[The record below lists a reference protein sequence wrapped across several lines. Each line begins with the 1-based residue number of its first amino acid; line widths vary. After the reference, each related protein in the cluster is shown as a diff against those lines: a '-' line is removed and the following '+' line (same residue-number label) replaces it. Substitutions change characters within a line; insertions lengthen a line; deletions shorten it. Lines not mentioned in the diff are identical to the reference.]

1 MKYHNEKQ
9 IQNALEAI
17 KRLGLI
23 DFINDWQRN
32 RARKAMERRTYNEL
46 QNLTD
51 HELRDLGIG
60 RSDIR
65 SIAKGTF
72 YDKRMSKDIKTNEN
86 LKGWV

>member
-1 MKYHNEKQ
+1 MTQAVLVAAQWLN
-9 IQNALEAI
+9 IQGLVDLI
-17 KRLGLI
+17 TDWKRY
-23 DFINDWQRN
+23 
-32 RARKAMERRTYNEL
+32 RARKAMERRTYKEL

-65 SIAKGTF
+65 SISNGTF
-72 YDKRMSKDIKTNEN
+72 YDKRMSNLKTNDN

>member
-1 MKYHNEKQ
+1 MTQAVLVAAQWLN
-9 IQNALEAI
+9 IQ
-17 KRLGLI
+17 GLV
-23 DFINDWQRN
+23 DLINDWQRN

-72 YDKRMSKDIKTNEN
+72 YDKRMSNLKTNEN

>member
-1 MKYHNEKQ
+1 MTQAVLVAAQWLN
-9 IQNALEAI
+9 IQ
-17 KRLGLI
+17 GLV
-23 DFINDWQRN
+23 DFINDWKRN

-60 RSDIR
+60 RTDIISSAR
-65 SIAKGTF
+65 GTF
-72 YDKRMSKDIKTNEN
+72 YDKRITKDIKTNEN

>member
-1 MKYHNEKQ
+1 MTQAVLVAAQWLN
-9 IQNALEAI
+9 IQ
-17 KRLGLI
+17 GLI
-23 DFINDWQRN
+23 DFYNDWQRN

-72 YDKRMSKDIKTNEN
+72 YDKRISKYIKTNEN

>member
-1 MKYHNEKQ
+1 MTQAVLVAAQWLN
-9 IQNALEAI
+9 IQ
-17 KRLGLI
+17 GLI

-32 RARKAMERRTYNEL
+32 RARKAMERRTYKEL
-46 QNLTD
+46 QNLSD

-65 SIAKGTF
+65 SISMGTF
-72 YDKRMSKDIKTNEN
+72 YDKRMSNLKTNDN